1 MIKQFVF
8 RTLIR
13 LRMLKLNFVNF
24 NSQDYDKEGFCRHS
38 IMLKNKQGKSGNQTV
53 NNNEPS
59 PYLPK
64 LTELYLCENCGADYE
79 SLDEV
84 MVRYQNLKQIRITQ
98 NVISC

>member
-1 MIKQFVF
+1 
-8 RTLIR
+8 
-13 LRMLKLNFVNF
+13 MLKT
-24 NSQDYDKEGFCRHS
+24 
-38 IMLKNKQGKSGNQTV
+38 KQNRAANQMD

-84 MVRYQNLKQIRITQ
+84 MVRSEMNVYTKLNKPKLFRNSRLIPLIYQLY
-98 NVISC
+98 SS

>member
-1 MIKQFVF
+1 MLKQFVF
-8 RTLIR
+8 KIMLWTLNLCLIYF
-13 LRMLKLNFVNF
+13 NF
-24 NSQDYDKEGFCRHS
+24 QDYDKEGFCRHS
-38 IMLKNKQGKSGNQTV
+38 IMLKTKQNRAANQMD

-84 MVRYQNLKQIRITQ
+84 MVRSEM
-98 NVISC
+98 NVYTKLNKPK

>member
-1 MIKQFVF
+1 
-8 RTLIR
+8 
-13 LRMLKLNFVNF
+13 MLKT
-24 NSQDYDKEGFCRHS
+24 
-38 IMLKNKQGKSGNQTV
+38 KQNRAANQMD

-84 MVRYQNLKQIRITQ
+84 MVRSEM
-98 NVISC
+98 NVYTKLNKPKCNKRYLGILD